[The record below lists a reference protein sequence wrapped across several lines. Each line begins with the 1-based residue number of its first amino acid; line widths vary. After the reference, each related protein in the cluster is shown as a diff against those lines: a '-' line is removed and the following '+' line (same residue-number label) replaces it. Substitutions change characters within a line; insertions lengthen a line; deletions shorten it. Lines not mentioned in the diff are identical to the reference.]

1 MNMVARVIQDPSEG
15 YRTFGTPRLPNG
27 QELPIGV
34 FTDAKKQ
41 EFEQILIPTLNE
53 GKIGVAS
60 MILDAIPLFDEY
72 GALLIREHFSDSFQL
87 ISCKT
92 DDGQSLWLGNSLFM
106 IDCIDRAK
114 SKAEYYPTNYPINHL
129 SDCVKTAFTLSLK
142 KHAVADV
149 SVFRAIGDPLKL
161 VATNNFLNLFEGK
174 GLTRGVSPRYV
185 IT

>member
-1 MNMVARVIQDPSEG
+1 M
-15 YRTFGTPRLPNG
+15 
-27 QELPIGV
+27 
-34 FTDAKKQ
+34 FTAAKKQ
-41 EFEQILIPTLNE
+41 DFELIFIPTLNE
-53 GKIGVAS
+53 GTIGMAS
-60 MILDAIPLFDEY
+60 MILDTIPLFDEQ

-92 DDGQSLWLGNSLFM
+92 DDDQSLWLGNSLFM

-114 SKAEYYPTNYPINHL
+114 SKADYYPTNYPIHHL
-129 SDCVKTAFTLSLK
+129 SDCVKTAFTLSLT
-142 KHAVADV
+142 KHAVAGF

-174 GLTRGVSPRYV
+174 GLARGVSPKYI